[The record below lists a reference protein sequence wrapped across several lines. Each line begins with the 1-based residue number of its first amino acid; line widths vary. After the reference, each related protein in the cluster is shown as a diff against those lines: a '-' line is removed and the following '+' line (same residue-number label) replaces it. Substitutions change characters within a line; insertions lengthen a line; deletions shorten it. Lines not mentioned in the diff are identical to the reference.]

1 MLYTDCM
8 LKGLFRKKVKGL
20 TAVFDI
26 KQGSI
31 GGAFVLF
38 RAGEKPLVRYAHRIS
53 YRTQGASSP
62 ENDSA
67 HLIKTL
73 RLLAERLCT
82 HGLPKILK
90 EDPGCRG
97 VDRVVAF
104 LGVPWVGTKMLDYP
118 VLSEKPIFVTDKWLK
133 TSLEKAL
140 ASTDRKD
147 SVILEQSV
155 LRAHLNGYRTNDPHN
170 KSAKRVDLSLF
181 EAWVPASLAKLV
193 QEALES
199 SFHISEI
206 SLRSSLLASFTAVRD
221 HFESEDNFLLITIGS
236 EVTEIAVIR
245 DDALIVTDVLS
256 RGSHT
261 LIEAAAT
268 RLGTVPE
275 EVPSRLR
282 LQMEPV
288 SAEDPKQKSDLAVL
302 ELEWQQAFDAVLTKL
317 RTIHGLPRTVFLSA
331 SHSTRPWFAKLLG
344 SPGMSAHTLTRE
356 PFRVI
361 ELDGQELLQH
371 YHIHAEVTPDSPL
384 SLETLFLH
392 KLSREGR

>member
-1 MLYTDCM
+1 MLG
-8 LKGLFRKKVKGL
+8 GLFSKKVKGL
-20 TAVFDI
+20 TAIFDI
-26 KQGSI
+26 KQGSV

-53 YRTQGASSP
+53 YRSSGVP
-62 ENDSA
+62 SQETDST

-104 LGVPWVGTKMLDYP
+104 LGVPWVSTRLIDYP
-118 VLSEKPIFVTDKWLK
+118 ILSEKPISVTDKWLK
-133 TSLEKAL
+133 NTLEKAL
-140 ASTDRKD
+140 ENPEQKD
-147 SVILEQSV
+147 SLIVEQSV

-181 EAWVPASLAKLV
+181 EASVSNSFAKLV

-199 SFHISEI
+199 SFHIREV

-221 HFESEDNFLLITIGS
+221 HFESEDNFLLITVGS
-236 EVTEIAVIR
+236 EVTEIAVVR
-245 DDALIVTDVLS
+245 DDALIVTDVLAQ
-256 RGSHT
+256 GSHT
-261 LIEAAAT
+261 LIEAAAA
-268 RLGTVPE
+268 RLHTVPE
-275 EVPSRLR
+275 EVPSRLK
-282 LQMEPV
+282 LQLEH
-288 SAEDPKQKSDLAVL
+288 SAAEDPKQIQSDLAL
-302 ELEWQQAFDAVLTKL
+302 LQTEWQQAFDGVLTKL
-317 RTIHGLPRTVFLSA
+317 RTVHGLPRTVFLSA

-344 SPGMSAHTLTRE
+344 SSGMSAHTLTRE

-361 ELDGQELLQH
+361 ELDGQELLQYH
-371 YHIHAEVTPDSPL
+371 HIHAEVTPDSPL

-392 KLSREGR
+392 KLSVEGR